1 MKGNKFLV
9 VNETKNVVFPPPG
22 YEPLK
27 FMLRIPVLESEY
39 YKDHKLSETW
49 LINKVQLKYLWLF

>member
-39 YKDHKLSETW
+39 YKDHKLSET
-49 LINKVQLKYLWLF
+49 